1 MAESVGEE
9 RYGTAEGRQRAS
21 LLSRLFPA
29 VCLYW
34 LVTTLLYAG
43 LILPGAEDLI
53 GPDNDD
59 SMRLVQVRDLL
70 AGQGW
75 FDLHQYRL
83 GLEGGTLMHW
93 SRFVDL
99 PIAVLIKFFSLFLTS
114 TAAEGAAATAWPLIL
129 IGFLLWPL
137 ALAARRI
144 GGIDTMHIA
153 LGLGAIFVFTCSKF
167 RPGSIDHHNVQLV
180 LTMWVVAML
189 VDRQARPRNYVIAG
203 CAAAAA
209 IAIGAETVPFV
220 AVACICVAVQWA
232 WHGRGFTAP
241 AQMFGLS
248 LTLAVTAAF
257 LATVPP
263 SAYAAVTCD
272 NLSLGFYSLTALGG
286 SGLFLISS
294 LAKSAHR
301 AFRFGLLAAMGGL
314 LLLAARIIAPQ
325 CLGDPLSN
333 LDPLLVELWLN
344 GVSEARSVLAE
355 LRFEPHLLGIFY
367 AVGLF
372 AQAVCFFR
380 IIQGRDRELHSLL
393 LVLISAVWTV
403 SLLQVRGA
411 LFANL
416 LSILP
421 LSLLIAELRR
431 AAHREPNSIELGFA
445 YAATALVSVPAVWG
459 VVGILSSQGW
469 GALALNVIS
478 APTAAE
484 EGECGGPQAMA
495 LLNTLPLSVVAAPS
509 NSGADILRFTPHR
522 ALSGPYHR
530 NQGGMLTELHIGL
543 ATPADAQ
550 AFLRGAGV
558 TVLAY
563 CKSDPQTQTMM
574 GMKKDSL
581 YAALGRGEV
590 PDYLQPIGGGEV
602 DGFRFFGVRPPQP

>member
-1 MAESVGEE
+1 MAESVEEE
-9 RYGTAEGRQRAS
+9 RYGTADRPQRAP
-21 LLSRLFPA
+21 LLSRLLPS

-34 LVTTLLYAG
+34 LATALLYAG
-43 LILPGAEDLI
+43 LTLPGAQDLI

-59 SMRLVQVRDLL
+59 SMRLVEVRDLL

-99 PIAVLIKFFSLFLTS
+99 PIAVLIKFFSLFLTA
-114 TAAEGAAATAWPLIL
+114 TAAEGVAATLWPLIL
-129 IGFLLWPL
+129 IGLLLWPL
-137 ALAARRI
+137 GLAARRI
-144 GGIDTMHIA
+144 GGLDTMHIA
-153 LGLGAIFVFTCSKF
+153 LGLGSIFVFTCSKF

-189 VDRQARPRNYVIAG
+189 VARQARPRSYMIAG

-220 AVACICVAVQWA
+220 AVACICAAVQWA
-232 WHGRGFTAP
+232 WHGRGFAAP

-286 SGLFLISS
+286 SGLFLVSS
-294 LAKSAHR
+294 LAKSTQR
-301 AFRFGLLAAMGGL
+301 AFRFGLLTAMGGL
-314 LLLAARIIAPQ
+314 LLLAAKVIAPQ
-325 CLGDPLSN
+325 CLGDPLSS

-372 AQAVCFFR
+372 AQAVCLFR

-393 LVLISAVWTV
+393 LVLIAAVWTV

-411 LFANL
+411 IFANL

-445 YAATALVSVPAVWG
+445 YAATVLVSVPAVWG
-459 VVGILSSQGW
+459 VIGILSSQGW
-469 GALALNVIS
+469 GSLALNAIS
-478 APTAAE
+478 APAAAE
-484 EGECGGPQAMA
+484 EGECGGPQSMA
-495 LLNTLPLSVVAAPS
+495 LLNTLSFGVVAAPS
-509 NSGADILRFTPHR
+509 NSGADILRFTGHR

-558 TVLAY
+558 TMLAY

-590 PDYLQPIGGGEV
+590 PDYLQPIGESEV
-602 DGFRFFGVRPPQP
+602 DGFRFYGVRPPQP